1 MLTVKKIM
9 AKTLEKVSIDITVK
23 DIAGIMGEKSIGSVL
38 VEQNT
43 IPVGIV
49 TETDIVRKVIAQDIS
64 PHDTIAGKIMNSPI
78 MTIDSGASIVE
89 ATDMMDRHH
98 IRHLVVTEEGNLLG
112 IISVRDLMHPVLLD
126 EESY

>member
-1 MLTVKKIM
+1 M
-9 AKTLEKVSIDITVK
+9 AKTLEKVSVDTTVK

-38 VEQNT
+38 VEQNAV
-43 IPVGIV
+43 PVGIV

-64 PHDTIAGKIMNSPI
+64 PQDAIAGKIMNSPI

-98 IRHLVVTEEGNLLG
+98 IRHLVVTDEGNLLG

>member
-9 AKTLEKVSIDITVK
+9 AKTLEKVSIDTTVK

-49 TETDIVRKVIAQDIS
+49 TETDIVRKVIAQNIS